1 MTISQSIIVEITLF
15 HFYTAQL
22 IWSCSVKMGRSGSLN
37 GIETLKKKSMTLTY
51 SFRFPF
57 QTRYLSLYIPLRF
70 RKHAINS
77 NKMNIPKHLR
87 LQLSF
92 HHINDQSKPASVHD
106 LSITVMKNSKWP
118 NFQFLQ
124 MKKKNP
130 KKERKNR
137 PISSSKCFPKPQ
149 IEHIYPIPANGSY
162 QTFIRIMAI
171 TLRILKPNKR
181 KERKKVL
188 KMENWRQIQIGFLQR
203 LLQKTFFGV
212 SSWKNFRR
220 ARSDGPAGLGLDF
233 GEPCVWVRDSNPMW
247 LWENMGQL
255 RKSCTYF

>member
-15 HFYTAQL
+15 HFYTGRL
-22 IWSCSVKMGRSGSLN
+22 IWSRSVKMGRSGSLN
-37 GIETLKKKSMTLTY
+37 GTLKKKSMTLTY

-57 QTRYLSLYIPLRF
+57 QTCYLSLYIPLRF

-124 MKKKNP
+124 MKKKKKPP
-130 KKERKNR
+130 KKEHENP
-137 PISSSKCFPKPQ
+137 PISSSICFPKPQ
-149 IEHIYPIPANGSY
+149 IEHIYPIPANGSN
-162 QTFIRIMAI
+162 QKFIRIMAI

-181 KERKKVL
+181 EERKKVL

-203 LLQKTFFGV
+203 LLQKTFLVFL
-212 SSWKNFRR
+212 
-220 ARSDGPAGLGLDF
+220 LGKTSE
-233 GEPCVWVRDSNPMW
+233 EPDRTVRQD
-247 LWENMGQL
+247 
-255 RKSCTYF
+255 